1 MDKWKKNKI
10 DYSNKYNKQAY
21 INLSIRIRKDNTEVL
36 KQLESVPSKNA
47 YIVYLI
53 EKDIEDKKALEEK
66 NKKIFIKK
74 CWHVYTHWYTLMMY
88 QVKGLG

>member
-10 DYSNKYNKQAY
+10 DYSNNYNKQAY

-66 NKKIFIKK
+66 NKKISK
-74 CWHVYTHWYTLMMY
+74 
-88 QVKGLG
+88 

>member
-1 MDKWKKNKI
+1 MEKWKKNKI

-21 INLSIRIRKDNTEVL
+21 INLSIRIRKDNIEVL

-53 EKDIEDKKALEEK
+53 EKDIEDKKAHK
-66 NKKIFIKK
+66 
-74 CWHVYTHWYTLMMY
+74 
-88 QVKGLG
+88 

>member
-10 DYSNKYNKQAY
+10 DYSNNYNKQAY
-21 INLSIRIRKDNTEVL
+21 TNLSIRIRKDNTEVL

-66 NKKIFIKK
+66 NKKIIK
-74 CWHVYTHWYTLMMY
+74 
-88 QVKGLG
+88 

>member
-10 DYSNKYNKQAY
+10 DYSNNYNKQAY
-21 INLSIRIRKDNTEVL
+21 INLSIRIRKDNIEVL

-66 NKKIFIKK
+66 NKKILK
-74 CWHVYTHWYTLMMY
+74 
-88 QVKGLG
+88 

>member
-21 INLSIRIRKDNTEVL
+21 INLSIRIRKDNIEVL

-66 NKKIFIKK
+66 N
-74 CWHVYTHWYTLMMY
+74 
-88 QVKGLG
+88 

>member
-10 DYSNKYNKQAY
+10 DYSNNYNKQAY

-66 NKKIFIKK
+66 NKKFQNK
-74 CWHVYTHWYTLMMY
+74 C
-88 QVKGLG
+88 

>member
-10 DYSNKYNKQAY
+10 DYSNNYNKHAY
-21 INLSIRIRKDNTEVL
+21 TNLSIRIRKDNIEVL

-53 EKDIEDKKALEEK
+53 EQDIENKKALKEK
-66 NKKIFIKK
+66 NKKIPK
-74 CWHVYTHWYTLMMY
+74 
-88 QVKGLG
+88 

>member
-10 DYSNKYNKQAY
+10 DYSNNYNKQAY
-21 INLSIRIRKDNTEVL
+21 TNLSIRIRKENIDVL

-53 EKDIEDKKALEEK
+53 EKDIENKKALEER
-66 NKKIFIKK
+66 NKKISK
-74 CWHVYTHWYTLMMY
+74 
-88 QVKGLG
+88 

>member
-10 DYSNKYNKQAY
+10 DYSNNYNKQAY
-21 INLSIRIRKDNTEVL
+21 INLSIRIRKDNIEVL

-66 NKKIFIKK
+66 K
-74 CWHVYTHWYTLMMY
+74 
-88 QVKGLG
+88 

>member
-21 INLSIRIRKDNTEVL
+21 INLSIRIRKDNIEVL
-36 KQLESVPSKNA
+36 KQLESVSSKNA

-66 NKKIFIKK
+66 NKKI
-74 CWHVYTHWYTLMMY
+74 Y
-88 QVKGLG
+88 

>member
-21 INLSIRIRKDNTEVL
+21 INLSIRIRKDNIEVL

-66 NKKIFIKK
+66 NKKILK
-74 CWHVYTHWYTLMMY
+74 
-88 QVKGLG
+88 

>member
-10 DYSNKYNKQAY
+10 DYSNNYNKQAY
-21 INLSIRIRKDNTEVL
+21 TNLSIRIRKDNTEVL

-47 YIVYLI
+47 YITYLI

-66 NKKIFIKK
+66 N
-74 CWHVYTHWYTLMMY
+74 
-88 QVKGLG
+88 

>member
-53 EKDIEDKKALEEK
+53 EQDIENKKALDQK
-66 NKKIFIKK
+66 N
-74 CWHVYTHWYTLMMY
+74 
-88 QVKGLG
+88 

>member
-21 INLSIRIRKDNTEVL
+21 INLSIRIRKDNIEVL

-53 EKDIEDKKALEEK
+53 KKDIEDKKALEEK
-66 NKKIFIKK
+66 N
-74 CWHVYTHWYTLMMY
+74 
-88 QVKGLG
+88 

>member
-10 DYSNKYNKQAY
+10 DYSNNYNKHAY
-21 INLSIRIRKDNTEVL
+21 TNLSIRIRKDNTEVL

-66 NKKIFIKK
+66 NKKFQNK
-74 CWHVYTHWYTLMMY
+74 C
-88 QVKGLG
+88 

>member
-21 INLSIRIRKDNTEVL
+21 INLSIRIRKDNIEVL

-53 EKDIEDKKALEEK
+53 EKDIEDKKTLEEK
-66 NKKIFIKK
+66 NKKF
-74 CWHVYTHWYTLMMY
+74 L
-88 QVKGLG
+88 

>member
-21 INLSIRIRKDNTEVL
+21 INLSIRIRKDNIEVL

-53 EKDIEDKKALEEK
+53 EQDIKNKKALDQ
-66 NKKIFIKK
+66 KK
-74 CWHVYTHWYTLMMY
+74 
-88 QVKGLG
+88 

>member
-10 DYSNKYNKQAY
+10 DYSNNYNKHAY
-21 INLSIRIRKDNTEVL
+21 TNLSIRIRKDNIEVL

-66 NKKIFIKK
+66 NKKISK
-74 CWHVYTHWYTLMMY
+74 
-88 QVKGLG
+88 

>member
-53 EKDIEDKKALEEK
+53 EKDIEDKKPLEEK
-66 NKKIFIKK
+66 NEKILK
-74 CWHVYTHWYTLMMY
+74 
-88 QVKGLG
+88 

>member
-10 DYSNKYNKQAY
+10 DYSNNYNKQAY
-21 INLSIRIRKDNTEVL
+21 TNLSIRIRKDNTEVL

-53 EKDIEDKKALEEK
+53 EQDIENKKALDQK
-66 NKKIFIKK
+66 N
-74 CWHVYTHWYTLMMY
+74 
-88 QVKGLG
+88 

>member
-1 MDKWKKNKI
+1 MDKWKRNKI
-10 DYSNKYNKQAY
+10 DYSNNYNKQVY
-21 INLSIRIRKDNTEVL
+21 TNLSIRIRKDNIEVL

-66 NKKIFIKK
+66 NKKFQNK
-74 CWHVYTHWYTLMMY
+74 C
-88 QVKGLG
+88 

>member
-74 CWHVYTHWYTLMMY
+74 C
-88 QVKGLG
+88 

>member
-10 DYSNKYNKQAY
+10 DYSNNYNKQVY
-21 INLSIRIRKDNTEVL
+21 TNLSIRIRKDNIEVL

-66 NKKIFIKK
+66 NKKISK
-74 CWHVYTHWYTLMMY
+74 
-88 QVKGLG
+88 

>member
-10 DYSNKYNKQAY
+10 DYSNNYNKQAY
-21 INLSIRIRKDNTEVL
+21 TNLSIRIRKDNTEVL

-66 NKKIFIKK
+66 NKKILK
-74 CWHVYTHWYTLMMY
+74 
-88 QVKGLG
+88 

>member
-10 DYSNKYNKQAY
+10 DYSNNYNKQAY
-21 INLSIRIRKDNTEVL
+21 INLSIRIRKDNIEVL

-53 EKDIEDKKALEEK
+53 EQDIENKKALDQK
-66 NKKIFIKK
+66 NKKILK
-74 CWHVYTHWYTLMMY
+74 
-88 QVKGLG
+88 

>member
-10 DYSNKYNKQAY
+10 DYSNNYNKHAY
-21 INLSIRIRKDNTEVL
+21 TNLSIRIKKDNIEVL

-53 EKDIEDKKALEEK
+53 EKDIEDKKALKEK
-66 NKKIFIKK
+66 NKKISK
-74 CWHVYTHWYTLMMY
+74 
-88 QVKGLG
+88 